1 LGYPQGL
8 SAWPRLFAILAGVSR
23 KPRIPAELTS
33 GPFRGSKA
41 IASGSITKAMLA
53 GERWQRLFPDVY
65 AYRGAQ
71 LDHRA
76 WCVAAMLVLPAQT
89 AIGGLSA
96 AYLWGVTEAPGSVTV
111 AAPRNRRLPRKKYLS
126 VHYTTLADTDTTE
139 LGGLRVTTPERTVFD
154 LGRRIDR
161 AEALGIIDAMLHRH
175 LLNPVALHTMI
186 HERGAWPRTPTLARL
201 LPLADPRSESP
212 METRLRLLLADSGIP
227 PSATQFE
234 VVDTAGVL
242 LGRLDL
248 AWPEVRLGVEYD
260 GDHHRDREQFRRDMD
275 RLNRLRMAGWTVLRF
290 TAEDVLRR
298 PAETARMVLFALA
311 TAGRT

>member
-1 LGYPQGL
+1 
-8 SAWPRLFAILAGVSR
+8 
-23 KPRIPAELTS
+23 
-33 GPFRGSKA
+33 
-41 IASGSITKAMLA
+41 
-53 GERWQRLFPDVY
+53 
-65 AYRGAQ
+65 
-71 LDHRA
+71 
-76 WCVAAMLVLPAQT
+76 
-89 AIGGLSA
+89 
-96 AYLWGVTEAPGSVTV
+96 
-111 AAPRNRRLPRKKYLS
+111 
-126 VHYTTLADTDTTE
+126 
-139 LGGLRVTTPERTVFD
+139 
-154 LGRRIDR
+154 
-161 AEALGIIDAMLHRH
+161 
-175 LLNPVALHTMI
+175 
-186 HERGAWPRTPTLARL
+186 
-201 LPLADPRSESP
+201 